1 MARRE
6 RQTCSQRPV
15 RSEQRRQTAQ
25 GALALRVAPLL
36 FASPALLVSRR
47 PLRVSSS
54 SRLGETKNRQQ
65 RGMVAHFNRLLTE
78 TLFRGQSL
86 RKPRSELRHWLRF
99 QRHGSTI
106 EANRFFVERF

>member
-78 TLFRGQSL
+78 RYFAGN
-86 RKPRSELRHWLRF
+86 PC
-99 QRHGSTI
+99 
-106 EANRFFVERF
+106 ANRGASCATGFDLSGTEAPLRLIASS